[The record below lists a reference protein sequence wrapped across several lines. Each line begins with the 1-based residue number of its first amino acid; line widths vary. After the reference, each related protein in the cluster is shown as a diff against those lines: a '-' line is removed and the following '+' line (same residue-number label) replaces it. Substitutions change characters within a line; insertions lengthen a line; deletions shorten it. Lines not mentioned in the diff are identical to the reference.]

1 LKKLYSKRLGE
12 IEEKGFQ
19 SALDKFGLGTL
30 ISAEPIPHG
39 LFGQN
44 VFLNTTSGPFVFR
57 GCPHGPGQFEYER
70 FMAEKLRAETQAP
83 VPWPYLIDDSS
94 DLFGWPYVIM
104 PRMPGASLESPDVQA
119 TLTNDDRIG
128 IAEAM
133 GELLL
138 EIQKLKHPYCGQLD
152 AETLTVVPVGAVYIP
167 PWEKQPIPEKA
178 DLLIDRLASSK
189 ASYPDWIVSRTH
201 YFLHRA
207 VESNDE
213 ANGRMTTTADLKWI
227 ESVIENYRE
236 ALVVPF
242 QPCFVMDDFK
252 EGNTVVSKIDG
263 RWKVTGMF
271 DLGSAYFGDGDADI
285 ARLLLMY
292 GMGGPEP
299 GGRPHAFL
307 QAYFRGA
314 TAQSAR
320 PGFVERVTMYFLMD
334 SVVFW
339 SFFRKL
345 GNYDAFPD
353 FRTWFEP
360 QLGNFRKNLTAIV
373 QSL

>member
-1 LKKLYSKRLGE
+1 
-12 IEEKGFQ
+12 
-19 SALDKFGLGTL
+19 
-30 ISAEPIPHG
+30 
-39 LFGQN
+39 
-44 VFLNTTSGPFVFR
+44 
-57 GCPHGPGQFEYER
+57 
-70 FMAEKLRAETQAP
+70 
-83 VPWPYLIDDSS
+83 
-94 DLFGWPYVIM
+94 
-104 PRMPGASLESPDVQA
+104 
-119 TLTNDDRIG
+119 
-128 IAEAM
+128 
-133 GELLL
+133 
-138 EIQKLKHPYCGQLD
+138 
-152 AETLTVVPVGAVYIP
+152 
-167 PWEKQPIPEKA
+167 
-178 DLLIDRLASSK
+178 
-189 ASYPDWIVSRTH
+189 
-201 YFLHRA
+201 
-207 VESNDE
+207 
-213 ANGRMTTTADLKWI
+213 
-227 ESVIENYRE
+227 
-236 ALVVPF
+236 
-242 QPCFVMDDFK
+242 
-252 EGNTVVSKIDG
+252 
-263 RWKVTGMF
+263 MF